1 MSTTKKRYVM
11 HNQKCYA
18 CGKPQGSLFLGYDP
32 HTLKSY
38 CLKNCRNAKEIP
50 EVDLIP
56 MDNDS
61 LLASIQKNYS
71 GYTEEMITSLL
82 GKTASVRLQPAHIM
96 HLMKVANLEGYDKI
110 QATLVNIIENDM
122 KERNLDYLDL
132 TDTSERVP
140 VVEEEEEELE
150 PENDY
155 DYEESPEEVE
165 QPEPVKLKT
174 EKKTVVVNKKEEKPE
189 VEEDGEDEFTF

>member
-61 LLASIQKNYS
+61 LLTSIQQNYS

-140 VVEEEEEELE
+140 VVEEEEEEE
-150 PENDY
+150 DPVVEFF
-155 DYEESPEEVE
+155 EEAPEEVE

-189 VEEDGEDEFTF
+189 VEENEGEDDWEF